1 MTQPKKALLDPPWLH
16 NEQGATRRVGIEIEM
31 TGLTLEQ
38 ITQLVADQL
47 QGQVSAQGRYERQ
60 ITDPQGEDW
69 VVELD
74 FHLLKQMG
82 REQRPTST
90 FSGELG
96 NSAEDALA
104 WFAESLVPFE
114 LVSPPLTLDRLP
126 EVEAIIDRLR
136 QAGAKGSSDSLVNAF
151 GMQLNPEIPDSS
163 PETLTRFIKA
173 FLCLYDWLHQ
183 RAQIDLSRQVTSY
196 INPFPGRY
204 IKKVVAEN
212 YWPDL
217 NLLIDD
223 YLADNP
229 TRNRALDCLPLFLH
243 LDAPR
248 VRKATHDPL
257 IKPRPTFHYR
267 LPSSEIHSPDW
278 GLFTSWNDW
287 IEVERLAAD
296 RERLQACCQAY
307 SQHLHKPIDRL
318 MGKWIQ
324 EIESQWLSQS

>member
-1 MTQPKKALLDPPWLH
+1 MSHEKPALLNPPRLK
-16 NEQGATRRVGIEIEM
+16 NEQGDTRRVGVEIEM

-38 ITQLVADQL
+38 ITRQVAEQL
-47 QGQVSAQGRYERQ
+47 QGQISSRGRYERQ
-60 ITDPQGEDW
+60 IIDPQGKDW

-82 REQRPTST
+82 REKRPTHT
-90 FSGELG
+90 FGGDLG
-96 NSAEDALA
+96 NSAEEALA

-114 LVSPPLTLDRLP
+114 LVSPPLQLDRLP

-136 QAGAKGSSDSLVNAF
+136 LAGAKGSSDSLVNAF
-151 GMQLNPEIPDSS
+151 GMQLNPEVPDTQ
-163 PETLTRFIKA
+163 PETLIRYIKA

-196 INPFPGRY
+196 INPFPSRY
-204 IKKVVAEN
+204 IKKVVSED
-212 YWPDL
+212 YWPDQTQ
-217 NLLIDD
+217 LIDD

-229 TRNRALDCLPLFLH
+229 TRNRALDCLPLFMH
-243 LDAPR
+243 LDKPR
-248 VRKATHDPL
+248 VRQATDDPL

-267 LPSSEIHSPDW
+267 LPSSEIHSPNW

-287 IEVERLAAD
+287 IQVERLAAD
-296 RERLQACCQAY
+296 QERLQACCQAY
-307 SQHLHKPIDRL
+307 RQHLDKPLDRL

-324 EIESQWLSQS
+324 EVEELWLTP